1 MSTLPP
7 STPAEVSDILLPLFF
22 LHKLLQLLSKPK
34 ISAKTVYAMTQ
45 LESPPHLLNIS
56 LSPKLGIGHTSSLK

>member
-7 STPAEVSDILLPLFF
+7 STPAEVSDSPTTIL